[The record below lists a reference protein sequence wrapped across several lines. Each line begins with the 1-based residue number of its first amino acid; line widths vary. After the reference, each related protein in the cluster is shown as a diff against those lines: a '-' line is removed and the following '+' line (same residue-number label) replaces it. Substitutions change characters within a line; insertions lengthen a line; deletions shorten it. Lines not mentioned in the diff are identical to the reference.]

1 MPTTRKKSK
10 IKSLQGKTLN
20 FTSYGRMNLC
30 VFDVRCYENGRP
42 ALRLLSAL
50 DGEPFGTLT
59 VNIPEA
65 SVLSGEII
73 VKTWS
78 ENEAMAAAALA
89 SGLFRDTGRRIHTGF
104 VQAQVWEVL

>member
-1 MPTTRKKSK
+1 MRTTKKQK

-30 VFDVRCYENGRP
+30 VFDVRSYQNGRP

-59 VNIPEA
+59 VNLPE
-65 SVLSGEII
+65 SKVLAGQII
-73 VKTWS
+73 VKVWS

-89 SGLFRDTGRRIHTGF
+89 SGMFRDTGGRIPTGY
-104 VQAQVWEVL
+104 VEAQVWEVV